1 MSRPPK
7 TAHLNMPPHVYV
19 TVWEDLHNSAQKYM
33 QRKKAGLLFWLYCCC
48 SRRRRVLETLCVI
61 VKEKLLC
68 LGSKRGHNYK
78 SVVKLY
84 LQHCSRTLQPKYC
97 VCSAICAG
105 LCPEPGRVSYNASVL
120 KDFL

>member
-1 MSRPPK
+1 MSTSRCGKICITPPK
-7 TAHLNMPPHVYV
+7 SICKKEGGAIILAVLLLQPPAPCPGDAVCHCERE
-19 TVWEDLHNSAQKYM
+19 TTLFGIQK
-33 QRKKAGLLFWLYCCC
+33 R
-48 SRRRRVLETLCVI
+48 
-61 VKEKLLC
+61 
-68 LGSKRGHNYK
+68 YK

>member
-1 MSRPPK
+1 
-7 TAHLNMPPHVYV
+7 MPPHVYV

-68 LGSKRGHNYK
+68 LGSKRGINQWLSYIYNTVPEHFNPNIVCAAQFAQDCVLNLEEYPTMLLYSKTFYK
-78 SVVKLY
+78 V
-84 LQHCSRTLQPKYC
+84 
-97 VCSAICAG
+97 
-105 LCPEPGRVSYNASVL
+105 
-120 KDFL
+120 D